1 MKVAKAVIPVAG
13 LGTRFLPITKAIPKE
28 MLPIVDKPIIHSI
41 IEEALE
47 AGIEEIIL
55 VNGRH
60 KSSIEDYFDINHE
73 LTAKL
78 HKSGKVDQAKELLDI
93 SSKGHISTIRQ
104 KEANGLGHAVLA
116 AYPLIKN
123 EPFAVLLGDDIIRS
137 KKEDGPVIGQML
149 KAFDKTQKAQVALM
163 QVEKS
168 QVHLYG
174 AAEGRIDS
182 ADKNVFHIS
191 NLVEKPPLG
200 TEKTE
205 HVIIGR
211 YVLLPDIWPILK
223 KQKPG
228 AIGEIQLT
236 DGLFSLMK
244 AGKLMGYK
252 FKGNRIDAGDKL
264 GYIKANL
271 VEALS
276 RKEIKED
283 VLKMVKEVLSEA

>member
-1 MKVAKAVIPVAG
+1 M
-13 LGTRFLPITKAIPKE
+13 
-28 MLPIVDKPIIHSI
+28 
-41 IEEALE
+41 
-47 AGIEEIIL
+47 
-55 VNGRH
+55 
-60 KSSIEDYFDINHE
+60 
-73 LTAKL
+73 
-78 HKSGKVDQAKELLDI
+78 
-93 SSKGHISTIRQ
+93 
-104 KEANGLGHAVLA
+104 LA
-116 AYPLIKN
+116 AF
-123 EPFAVLLGDDIIRS
+123 E
-137 KKEDGPVIGQML
+137 
-149 KAFDKTQKAQVALM
+149 KTKKAQVALM
-163 QVEKS
+163 KVAKS

-174 AAEGRIDS
+174 AAEGKIDS
-182 ADKNVFHIS
+182 DDKNVFHIS

-244 AGKLMGYK
+244 SGKLMGYK